1 MSILWIIPVMAIWGS
16 GYVAIKIGLANTT
29 PVFFAAVRAMSAGL
43 FILLLNRMRTDA
55 ICHPKPKPL
64 DWLYVFLFSMFCT
77 AFFFW
82 AMFTATPLTGAGL
95 AAVLINTQP
104 FFIAILARF
113 VLGEAFGWKKYLFI
127 CIGFVGV
134 LMIMQPGMN
143 GINGAHGESR
153 FGMLILLAASVLFS
167 VGLVMIKPL
176 YRRLDL
182 YWVTAWQL
190 VFGGAI
196 LFALALATEDITA
209 TRWTPDFIAL
219 TVYLS
224 IIATSVTSLVW
235 FRLIRFHPLGVVSA
249 YGFLSPLFGVILSA
263 IFLGE
268 TFPPLSVAGMALIIS
283 GVYGIG
289 SGGKH

>member
-1 MSILWIIPVMAIWGS
+1 MAIWGS

-29 PVFFAAVRAMSAGL
+29 PVFFAAVRALSAGL
-43 FILLLNRMRTDA
+43 FILLLNRIRTDA
-55 ICHPKPKPL
+55 ICHPKPKSL
-64 DWLYVFLFSMFCT
+64 DWLYVFLFSLFCT

-127 CIGFVGV
+127 CVGFIGV
-134 LMIMQPGMN
+134 LMIMQPGLDDRMN
-143 GINGAHGESR
+143 GMNGAHGESR

-167 VGLVMIKPL
+167 AGLVMIKPL

-190 VFGGAI
+190 VFGGTI
-196 LFALALATEDITA
+196 LFALALATEDIAA
-209 TRWTPDFIAL
+209 TRWTPGFIAL

-224 IIATSVTSLVW
+224 IVATSVTSLVW

-289 SGGKH
+289 SGEKKR